1 MGRGLSL
8 MKEDKV
14 SEILHLPQQGL
25 TDVLVGGL
33 MRVNQ
38 DS

>member
-1 MGRGLSL
+1 MGRGLPL
-8 MKEDKV
+8 MQQDQI

-33 MRVNQ
+33 MRVYK